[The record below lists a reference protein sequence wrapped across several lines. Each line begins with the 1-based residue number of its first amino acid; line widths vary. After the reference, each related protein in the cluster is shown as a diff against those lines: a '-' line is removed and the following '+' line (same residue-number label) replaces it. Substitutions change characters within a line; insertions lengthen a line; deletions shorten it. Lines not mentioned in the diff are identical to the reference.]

1 MSSYTPLVIIVAAA
15 IGGGLLAAQGP
26 IFARMAIHA
35 GGALQAGMIA
45 FGLGFLAL
53 MVLYVVTGG
62 TLPRLDHLKAAPGWV
77 WFGGVIGAAMV
88 LLSIV
93 AVPRIGVGTF
103 MAAVLCGQLFAAIFY
118 DHVGAFGLP
127 TNAIDTSKIIGAG
140 LLLAGAYL
148 IIHD

>member
-1 MSSYTPLVIIVAAA
+1 MSLYAPLVLILAAA
-15 IGGGLLAAQGP
+15 VGGGLLAAQGP
-26 IFARMAIHA
+26 IFARMAVHA

-53 MVLYVVTGG
+53 AVLYIATGS
-62 TLPRLDHLKAAPGWV
+62 TLPRLDDLKAAPGWV

-103 MAAVLCGQLFAAIFY
+103 LTAVICGQLLAAIAY
-118 DHVGAFGLP
+118 DHVGAFGMP
-127 TNAIDTSKIIGAG
+127 ASVIDTSKVIGA
-140 LLLAGAYL
+140 LLLLVGAYL
-148 IIHD
+148 IVHD